1 MVQGKYL
8 ILLFNG
14 RLFYFTLHYNL
25 SSSFSAILFYVTVAL
40 LSLQIKQIKRGIS
53 SNSYSTNILLLHH
66 KKQRNDYFIFKW
78 KRISSRPPIMYI
90 AEVGFFV
97 RSVQILIFKCTIGI
111 CTRVKE
117 CSNARQ
123 LRTQSVDDDLFFGS
137 IKKGFH
143 FRSVPYTLYILEA
156 NMRQLR

>member
-14 RLFYFTLHYNL
+14 RLFYFILHYNL

-53 SNSYSTNILLLHH
+53 SNSTNILLLHH

-78 KRISSRPPIMYI
+78 KRISSRPPIMLYI

-97 RSVQILIFKCTIGI
+97 RSVYILIFKCTICM
-111 CTRVKE
+111 CTRRVSE
-117 CSNARQ
+117 DSNARQ

-137 IKKGFH
+137 IKKGFV
-143 FRSVPYTLYILEA
+143 FAAFLILCIDQKQICD
-156 NMRQLR
+156 N